1 MKEQQT
7 RKIQQFHP
15 EIEDGTDLR
24 RLPHMRKSW
33 HRRKLA
39 STCADAH
46 STYMYLSY
54 LCCWE
59 KPRLVD
65 TRQPRQDRDQ
75 TWSWRKNKSKYRNS
89 VWVIDV
95 LLSMQTLWWL
105 KHSNILLF
113 RGNLRFHFLIAQV
126 WCQFKKLLPQFL
138 SKSKQMIWD
147 PHLRYFS
154 FLGNLKDCK
163 SIKCLTKFFTDL
175 PAGRMD
181 LRWAGRRGRSRLQST
196 SCGCSGSPW
205 SSQRGS
211 PWKSQ
216 FFIWNWCPGVLI

>member
-1 MKEQQT
+1 MCVYRNTEENWQVPAPPTPRTCTCPTFAVEKNHSLLT
-7 RKIQQFHP
+7 
-15 EIEDGTDLR
+15 
-24 RLPHMRKSW
+24 
-33 HRRKLA
+33 LA
-39 STCADAH
+39 SLGKIETKPAVEEKNSQ
-46 STYMYLSY
+46 STFCS
-54 LCCWE
+54 
-59 KPRLVD
+59 KLV
-65 TRQPRQDRDQ
+65 
-75 TWSWRKNKSKYRNS
+75 NS
-89 VWVIDV
+89 VWGLQVIDV
-95 LLSMQTLWWL
+95 LLSMPTLWWP
-105 KHSNILLF
+105 KHSNILPF

-126 WCQFKKLLPQFL
+126 WSQFKKLLPKFL

-154 FLGNLKDCK
+154 FLGMLKDCK

-196 SCGCSGSPW
+196 SCGCLGSPW